1 MGVGFIGGGH
11 VDQVTLSLDLLLT
24 SLLSRIWPRADS
36 CSLGTE
42 GCHGALLERHEL
54 ETCRE
59 GGHFQ
64 IAHIMLW
71 EYS

>member
-1 MGVGFIGGGH
+1 MGFIGGGH
-11 VDQVTLSLDLLLT
+11 VDQATFSLDFLLT
-24 SLLSRIWPRADS
+24 SLLSRVWPRADS
-36 CSLGTE
+36 RSLGTE
-42 GCHGALLERHEL
+42 GCHGALLERREL
-54 ETCRE
+54 ETVRE